1 MTLPA
6 PWIIVI
12 TNMPAKSEA
21 APKRL
26 ISRFVQD
33 YLLFEDMF
41 MKKHSHITFS
51 LTREVKLTSILLN
64 VLLLCRI
71 LFQDSEFFNHELH
84 GFSRYNFLFHIS
96 IPAFVIFYIG
106 AMLICARH
114 ATSFGLSPA
123 GLTVSLW
130 GIAIRRIPWSRVT
143 GVQMLTFPPEG
154 KKMGAVSGRVYD
166 AAFLVTLDRCP
177 LLECYGETCEEKA
190 LRHHIHCYPF
200 RSVCYL
206 IPKGKEADYKALLC
220 YYRNRGMDT
229 SIPKY
234 M

>member
-1 MTLPA
+1 
-6 PWIIVI
+6 
-12 TNMPAKSEA
+12 
-21 APKRL
+21 
-26 ISRFVQD
+26 
-33 YLLFEDMF
+33 

-51 LTREVKLTSILLN
+51 LTREVKLTSILLT

-71 LFQDSEFFNHELH
+71 LFRDSDFFNRAFH
-84 GFSRYNFLFHIS
+84 GFARHNFLFSMS
-96 IPAFVIFYIG
+96 IPVFVIFYIG

-114 ATSFGLSPA
+114 AVSFGLSPE

-130 GIAIRRIPWSRVT
+130 RIPIRRIPWNRIT
-143 GVQMLTFPPEG
+143 GVQLLTLPPSE
-154 KKMGAVSGRVYD
+154 KRMNAASGRSYD
-166 AAFLVTLDRCP
+166 AAFLVTLDHCP
-177 LLECYGETCEEKA
+177 LLECYGETCEENT

-220 YYRNRGMDT
+220 HYRNRGMDV